1 MIKTLI
7 SLIMRIEKAKGVL
20 IMPNDEIY
28 ALKDCFVEALDPIS
42 VYLFGSYAYGTPTED
57 SDFDFYIVVDDGQ
70 TDTLDLMTRAYSA
83 CSEIKQH
90 PVDILVGTKSRFESR
105 KQRPT
110 LENEVFNKGVLLYGA

>member
-1 MIKTLI
+1 
-7 SLIMRIEKAKGVL
+7 
-20 IMPNDEIY
+20 MPDDEIC
-28 ALKDCFVEALDPIS
+28 ALKDCFVEALNPVS

-70 TDTLDLMTRAYSA
+70 TDTLDLMARAYSA

-90 PVDILVGTKSRFESR
+90 PVDILVGTKSKFESR

-110 LENEVFNKGVLLYGA
+110 LEKEVFNKGVLLYGA